1 MNILI
6 SAYACEPG
14 KGSEPGV
21 GWNWVRQIARFHDV
35 WVITRANNKNA
46 VRRELEKTPM
56 VNVHWIFYDLP
67 HLVSFWKRGERGL
80 RPYYYLWQI
89 GIYLRARRLAKEV
102 TFDLAHH
109 ITFVNY
115 WLPSLLALLPIPFIW
130 GPVGGGESS
139 PSSFRASFSR
149 RGRFY
154 ERARDLARRVARWDP
169 FVRLTARRAKLGLA
183 TTVDT
188 AQKMC
193 ALGCRNVVLYSEA
206 GLSEQDILHLAAL
219 PPHNTAPFRV
229 ISIGRLLHWKGF
241 DLGLR
246 GFALAA
252 QQIPNVEYWI
262 MGDGPERNPLKQLAR
277 ELRVEQKVVFWGAL
291 PRQEVLGKLLECD
304 VLLHPSLH
312 DSGGWVCLES
322 MAAGR
327 PVICF
332 DIGGPGLQVNEHTG
346 IKVEPSSPEQAVG
359 GISEALLRLSRDP
372 QLRLRLCEAG
382 RTRVKEVFSWN
393 RKGEWMN
400 KVYATTNV
408 TNR

>member
-1 MNILI
+1 MNILV

-35 WVITRANNKNA
+35 WVITRANNENA
-46 VRRELEKTPM
+46 IRQELERTPM
-56 VNVHWIFYDLP
+56 PNVHWIFYDLP
-67 HLVSFWKRGERGL
+67 PYLKFWKRGERGL

-89 GIYLRARRLAKEV
+89 GIYLKARRLAREV
-102 TFDLAHH
+102 SFDLVHH

-115 WLPSLLALLPIPFIW
+115 WLPSLLALLPVPFVW

-139 PSSFRASFSR
+139 PNSFRAAFSR
-149 RGRFY
+149 QGRFY
-154 ERARDLARRVARWDP
+154 ERARDFARGIAHWDP
-169 FVRLTARRAKLGLA
+169 FVRITARRAKLGLA

-188 AQKMC
+188 ARKMR
-193 ALGCRNVVLYSEA
+193 ALGCRKVVLYSEA
-206 GLSEQDILHLAAL
+206 GLSESDILQLAAL
-219 PPHNTAPFRV
+219 PPHTAGPFRA

-252 QQIPNVEYWI
+252 RQLPDAEYWI
-262 MGDGPERNPLKQLAR
+262 MGDGPERDQLTQLAR
-277 ELRVEQKVVFWGAL
+277 ELHIEKQVIFWGAL
-291 PRQEVLGKLLECD
+291 PRQEVLAKLLECD

-312 DSGGWVCLES
+312 DSGGWVCLEA
-322 MAAGR
+322 MGAGR
-327 PVICF
+327 PVVCL
-332 DIGGPGLQVNEHTG
+332 DLGGPAVQVNEQTG
-346 IKVEPSSPEQAVG
+346 IKVEPSSPAEAIH
-359 GISEALLRLSRDP
+359 GIADALLRLQQDP

-382 RTRVKEVFSWN
+382 RSRVKEVFSWN

-400 KVYATTNV
+400 EVYAATNV
-408 TNR
+408 ANR